1 MTLSFSMKNR
11 LVTPM
16 TGSSPISIVDRDELQ
31 TQTDY
36 FRALVKRRSDNLM
49 NYFLIGFFIVGLLLA
64 GYYDTWGIAVGVGGL
79 SLVAYYSVKLLLP
92 ASDLYQYVL
101 SATLAIFMAQYI
113 YQLHGLFEMHFF
125 AFIGCAILITYQ
137 NWKLQI
143 PLLIIVGLH
152 HGIFNYLQYK
162 GNTDIYF
169 SQLNYLDWQTFAI
182 HILLTTVIVFI
193 CGLWA
198 YQLKKSGE
206 IQIAQTVQMA
216 GLQREATVLM
226 ERKRNADEL
235 EAAWRKAEIALQEAE
250 KARIEAERANRA
262 KSIFLATMSHE
273 IRTPMNGVIGMT
285 SLLAETPLTG
295 QQHAYTET
303 IAACGET
310 LLGVIND
317 ILDFSKIESGGMEL
331 EEEDFDLQSSI
342 EHILDIFGARAA
354 RSGIELLNQVER
366 DVPAF
371 IRGDDLRLRQILTN
385 LVGNAMKFT
394 EQGEIFIG
402 VRVEHGAPD
411 GVLTLGF
418 EVRDTGIGIPADKQ
432 ERLFKAFSQVDSST
446 TRKYGGTGLGL
457 AISQQLVRLMGGTIR
472 VESEPGKGST
482 FYFTIRTRA
491 GVNQEP
497 PIPIDGLAAHAGKKV
512 LIVDDNGT
520 NRTILRTQLEYWNL
534 TPVLAASGVEAL
546 DLLAGDERVDL
557 ILSDMQMPFMD
568 GIRLAQN
575 IRNRHAH
582 VPIILLSSVGD
593 EYKKNHHQL
602 FSAVMT
608 KPIKQQV
615 LYRHIL
621 AGLQHQGRFTVDGRQ
636 GPSRLPEN
644 LSATFP
650 LDILVAED
658 NAINQQVIQ
667 YILQKIGYTPT
678 IVSNGQEAVDA
689 AAGTSYDI
697 IFMDLQMPEVDGLEA
712 TRLIRGDKALHQPVI
727 IALTANTMEG
737 DEEECLLA
745 GMNDYIGKPV
755 KLEELLGKLRKWA
768 LHLQHRA

>member
-1 MTLSFSMKNR
+1 MTLSPSMN
-11 LVTPM
+11 
-16 TGSSPISIVDRDELQ
+16 DRDELQ
-31 TQTDY
+31 THADY

-64 GYYDTWGIAVGVGGL
+64 AYFDTWGIAVGVGGL
-79 SLVAYYSVKLLLP
+79 SLTAYYSVKLLLP
-92 ASDLYQYVL
+92 GSDLYQYVL
-101 SATLAIFMAQYI
+101 SAILAIFMAQYI

-143 PLLIIVGLH
+143 PLLIFVMLH
-152 HGIFNYLQYK
+152 HAVFNYLQFK
-162 GNTDIYF
+162 GDTDIYF
-169 SQLNYLDWQTFAI
+169 SRLGYLDLQTFVI
-182 HILLTTVIVFI
+182 HILLTAVIVFI
-193 CGLWA
+193 CGLWS

-206 IQIAQTVQMA
+206 VQIAQTVQMA
-216 GLQREATVLM
+216 TLQREATLLT

-235 EAAWRKAEIALQEAE
+235 EAAWRKAETALQEAE
-250 KARIEAERANRA
+250 RARIEAERANRA

-285 SLLAETPLTG
+285 SLLAETPLNS
-295 QQHAYTET
+295 QQLAYTET
-303 IAACGET
+303 IATCGET

-331 EEEDFDLQSSI
+331 EEEDFELQSSI
-342 EHILDIFGARAA
+342 EHILDIFGPRAA
-354 RSGIELLNQVER
+354 RTGIELLNQVER
-366 DVPAF
+366 DIPAF

-402 VRVEHGAPD
+402 VHVENSTPD
-411 GVLTLGF
+411 GALTLGF
-418 EVRDTGIGIPADKQ
+418 EVRDTGIGIPAEKQ

-472 VESEPGKGST
+472 VESQPGKGST
-482 FYFTIRTRA
+482 FYFSIQTRA
-491 GVNQEP
+491 GINQQP
-497 PIPIDGLAAHAGKKV
+497 AISDDGLAAHAGKKV
-512 LIVDDNGT
+512 LIVDDNLT
-520 NRTILRTQLEYWNL
+520 NRTILRTQLEYWKL
-534 TPVLAASGVEAL
+534 QPVLAASGVEAL
-546 DLLAGDERVDL
+546 NVLAGNDHFDL
-557 ILSDMQMPFMD
+557 ILTDMQMPFMD

-575 IRNRHAH
+575 IREHQAH

-593 EYKKNHHQL
+593 EYKKNHTQL

-615 LYRHIL
+615 LYKHIF
-621 AGLQHQGRFTVDGRQ
+621 AGLQHQGRLTIDGRQ
-636 GPSRLPEN
+636 GPSRLPED
-644 LSATFP
+644 LSTTFP
-650 LDILVAED
+650 LEILVAED
-658 NAINQQVIQ
+658 NEINQQVIL
-667 YILQKIGYTPT
+667 YILQKIGYAPT
-678 IVSNGQEAVDA
+678 IVANGQEAIDA
-689 AAGTSYDI
+689 AADTPFDI
-697 IFMDLQMPEVDGLEA
+697 VFMDLQMPEVDGLEA
-712 TRLIRGDKALHQPVI
+712 TRLIRGNKTMHQPVI

-745 GMNDYIGKPV
+745 GMNDYLGKPV

-768 LHLQHRA
+768 LHLQRRA